1 MNNDDVIDKAK
12 ELYEKFVETVTNTVA
27 ISSFTKEVILSEKT
41 IASFYDEAKKQI
53 QDTIEKKKMMKS
65 LDELDIFIPPEKFLK
80 SNNIHYSLQKN
91 GYITKPPQHP
101 DLNVKENN
109 YTADSEDLVSD
120 MIRNQKWKTSVNEI
134 FEEDSDEVYSDK

>member
-1 MNNDDVIDKAK
+1 MNDDVINKAQ
-12 ELYEKFVETVTNTVA
+12 ELYEKFVATVTNTVA

-91 GYITKPPQHP
+91 GYIATQPHP

-120 MIRNQKWKTSVNEI
+120 MIRDQKWKTSVNEI